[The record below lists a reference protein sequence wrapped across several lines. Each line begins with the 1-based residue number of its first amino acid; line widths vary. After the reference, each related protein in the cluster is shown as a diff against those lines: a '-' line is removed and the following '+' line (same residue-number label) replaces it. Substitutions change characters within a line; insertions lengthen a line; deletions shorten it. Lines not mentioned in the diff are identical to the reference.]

1 MKFTPHEYQRY
12 CGEQIIQ
19 KPNIA
24 LWLDMGLGKTVITL
38 TAIHELKYYRFE
50 VRRALVIAPKKV
62 AEATWSNEASKW
74 EHLQQLRV
82 SVVLGNMRQ
91 REAALAVEADVYVI
105 NRDNVAWLVDYYA
118 RGLNGRWPFDCV
130 VLDESSS
137 FKNPKAV
144 RFKKL
149 KTVRPRIKRLI
160 ELTGTPTPHGLM
172 DLWSQIYLLDGGER
186 LGRTLTAYRESYF
199 VPDKRSATVIWSYKP
214 REGAEETIYKR
225 IADLCVSMK
234 ASDYLTLPDC
244 ISEEIPVKLDAA
256 AQAAYDRLERDTLL
270 AVDPETVITASS
282 AGVLT
287 NKLLQLCDG
296 AVYDEEGKVV
306 VVHDCK
312 LEAFMETV
320 EQLNGQHALVF
331 YNFQHDKERL
341 IQALSKTHLRV
352 RVYEGQQDER
362 DWNAGLIDILL
373 AHPASCAYGLN
384 LQQGGHHVIWFGLT
398 WSLELYQQA
407 NKRLHRQG
415 QEHPVILHH
424 LAVQGGVDED
434 VLRAL
439 SGKEKAQEGLLC
451 ALKARIEK
459 ARKERA

>member
-214 REGAEETIYKR
+214 RDGAEETIYKR